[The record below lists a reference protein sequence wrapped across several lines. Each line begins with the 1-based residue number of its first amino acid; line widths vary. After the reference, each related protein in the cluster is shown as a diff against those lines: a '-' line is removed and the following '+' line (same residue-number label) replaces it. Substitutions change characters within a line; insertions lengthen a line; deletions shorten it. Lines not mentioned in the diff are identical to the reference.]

1 MGRRESSDRR
11 RRRPSHSSSH
21 DPGILLQRDAARAF
35 QTGQHWCPPDAHNPM
50 MPPPPQLPSVSQPHP
65 SMAPYRR
72 PADSPDYE
80 DDVGR
85 YKYSGRRR
93 TPRGPSPAY
102 RDRRH
107 RRQRRPESPSSSD
120 DGGLLDPPAVRHMDD
135 FISEPESGSDDE
147 PPPQRVRRERRY
159 RRTVLSEES
168 DIQGV
173 GLRTPSTS
181 SLEPDDDDMEDT
193 GVLARPRR
201 RHSSRAIEAPPA
213 PPAPPAPR
221 PERRRVSGET
231 IKPRDAR
238 LPRRYVPL
246 SAIWAHG

>member
-21 DPGILLQRDAARAF
+21 DPGFLLQRDGARAS
-35 QTGQHWCPPDAHNPM
+35 QSGQHWCPPDTHNPM
-50 MPPPPQLPSVSQPHP
+50 MPPPHLTSASQSRP

-72 PADSPDYE
+72 PTDFPHYE

-120 DGGLLDPPAVRHMDD
+120 DGGLLDSSADRHMDD
-135 FISEPESGSDDE
+135 SISEPESESDDE
-147 PPPQRVRRERRY
+147 APPQRARRERPY

-168 DIQGV
+168 DVQGV

-181 SLEPDDDDMEDT
+181 SLEPDDDDMEDR
-193 GVLARPRR
+193 AAPARR
-201 RHSSRAIEAPPA
+201 RRRDSSRAIEAPPA
-213 PPAPPAPR
+213 PPAPR
-221 PERRRVSGET
+221 PERRRLSGET

-238 LPRRYVPL
+238 PPRRYVPL
-246 SAIWAHG
+246 SVIWTHG